1 MLVAPSDGLGVNC
14 CEDGVTTLEIKVGEG
29 KLDIDKGSANE
40 EVKDKEDV
48 NTIENEDAVIIDD
61 DEGFIIEEKV
71 VDEGEDGVGI
81 GVGEDGEDADDLDDG
96 CNTGDVSKES
106 VDTGRKVVGNP
117 VIDADEEE

>member
-14 CEDGVTTLEIKVGEG
+14 CEDGETTLEIKVGEG

-81 GVGEDGEDADDLDDG
+81 GVGEDSEDADDLDDRG
-96 CNTGDVSKES
+96 NAGDVSKES
-106 VDTGRKVVGNP
+106 VDTGRKVVGNR
-117 VIDADEEE
+117 VIDADEEG